1 MRASWSGGSA
11 LAACALALLFA
22 LGAGATVA
30 PAAQAAKRAPRF
42 TRSLCTDRVTVR
54 DAPYGYAIGYLYRP
68 QRLAVLG
75 RPVDR
80 WVLIRAHEGLMG
92 WIPNGALCPG
102 QARRR

>member
-11 LAACALALLFA
+11 LAACALALLA
-22 LGAGATVA
+22 LAAVA
-30 PAAQAAKRAPRF
+30 PRAAQAARRPPSPS
-42 TRSLCTDRVTVR
+42 RSLCADRVTVR

-80 WVLIRAHEGLMG
+80 WVLIRAREGLMG
-92 WIPNGALCPG
+92 WIPNGALCPA

>member
-1 MRASWSGGSA
+1 V
-11 LAACALALLFA
+11 ALALP
-22 LGAGATVA
+22 G
-30 PAAQAAKRAPRF
+30 AAQAKATSKPPP
-42 TRSLCTDRVTVR
+42 TRSLCADRVTVR

-68 QRLAVLG
+68 QRLALLG

-80 WVLIRAHEGLMG
+80 WVLIRARDGLMG

>member
-1 MRASWSGGSA
+1 MRASWSAGSA
-11 LAACALALLFA
+11 L
-22 LGAGATVA
+22 GATVSVLVALVLAAA
-30 PAAQAAKRAPRF
+30 PAAHAARRVPPP
-42 TRSLCTDRVTVR
+42 TRSLCADRVTVR

-92 WIPNGALCPG
+92 WIPNGALCP
-102 QARRR
+102 RRR

>member
-11 LAACALALLFA
+11 LVARVPALLA
-22 LGAGATVA
+22 LGAVVCAAA
-30 PAAQAAKRAPRF
+30 PAAEARRAPRA
-42 TRSLCTDRVTVR
+42 TRALCVDHVTVR
-54 DAPYGYAIGYLYRP
+54 DAPYGYAIGHLYRP

-80 WVLIRAHEGLMG
+80 WVLIRAREGLMG
-92 WIPNGALCPG
+92 WIPNGALCPA

>member
-1 MRASWSGGSA
+1 VSWSGGSA
-11 LAACALALLFA
+11 PVALALA
-22 LGAGATVA
+22 LVALMVGAAA
-30 PAAQAAKRAPRF
+30 PAQARRTPPP
-42 TRSLCTDRVTVR
+42 TRSLCADRVTVL

-68 QRLAVLG
+68 QKLAVLG

-102 QARRR
+102 HARRR

>member
-1 MRASWSGGSA
+1 MRASWSGASA
-11 LAACALALLFA
+11 LAACALALLLA
-22 LGAGATVA
+22 LGAAAA
-30 PAAQAAKRAPRF
+30 PAQAAKRAPRF
-42 TRSLCTDRVTVR
+42 TRSLCSDRVTVR

-92 WIPNGALCPG
+92 WIPNGALCRA
-102 QARRR
+102 QARKR

>member
-11 LAACALALLFA
+11 LAACALALLLA
-22 LGAGATVA
+22 LGVA
-30 PAAQAAKRAPRF
+30 AAPAQAAKHAPRF
-42 TRSLCTDRVTVR
+42 TRSLCSDRVTVR

-68 QRLAVLG
+68 QKLAVLG

-102 QARRR
+102 QARKR